1 MGDNLFGFLKK
12 HPLWAVLLILFA
24 ILPIIGLIL
33 PLFRKAFG
41 RHGVEQTPSPLEF
54 NPGNG
59 SKQTADD
66 HTKLLE
72 NKDEEPSK
80 EA

>member
-1 MGDNLFGFLKK
+1 MGDSLFGFLKS
-12 HPLWAVLLILFA
+12 HPLWAVLIILFA
-24 ILPIIGLIL
+24 ILPVIGLIL

-41 RHGVEQTPSPLEF
+41 RRGVEQSPSPFEF
-54 NPGNG
+54 SPGNDG
-59 SKQTADD
+59 KDTADD
-66 HTKLLE
+66 DTNLIE

>member
-1 MGDNLFGFLKK
+1 MGDSLFGFLKS
-12 HPLWAVLLILFA
+12 HPLWAVLIILFA

-41 RHGVEQTPSPLEF
+41 RRGFEQTPSPFEF
-54 NPGNG
+54 SSDSGQGNSEQVNNPAN
-59 SKQTADD
+59 D
-66 HTKLLE
+66 
-72 NKDEEPSK
+72 KDEAPSK

>member
-1 MGDNLFGFLKK
+1 MGDNLFGFLKS
-12 HPLWAVLLILFA
+12 HPLWAVLIILFA
-24 ILPIIGLIL
+24 VLPIIGLIL

-41 RHGVEQTPSPLEF
+41 RHGYEQTPSPFEF
-54 NPGNG
+54 SPGNG
-59 SKQTADD
+59 GKQTAGDD
-66 HTKLLE
+66 TNLAE